1 MQSQRPSDEGKP
13 DRARAQEQ
21 RAADAISA
29 IFSGADLVEESTK
42 LANEYTDRQTSR
54 LASWFRRRR

>member
-1 MQSQRPSDEGKP
+1 MQSQRPSHDDKR

-21 RAADAISA
+21 LAAEAISA
-29 IFSGADLVEESTK
+29 IFSGADLVEESTR

-54 LASWFRRRR
+54 LSSWFRRGR